1 MRYEIYGNRWPEVD
15 AFVYD
20 DLLNLNRESELLA
33 GGGLNI
39 DKENDLQTGYHVL
52 TNFYYYYF
60 YHSGFVDCI
69 ETW

>member
-33 GGGLNI
+33 GGG
-39 DKENDLQTGYHVL
+39 
-52 TNFYYYYF
+52 
-60 YHSGFVDCI
+60 
-69 ETW
+69 